1 LLKARDPPISILSTL
16 ETKTMAIING
26 SALGDVISP
35 LAPLPYRSTNLA
47 DQIFGNA
54 GDDVIDGG
62 AGNDTIDGGAGN
74 DRIFG
79 GDGDDTL
86 TGGAGVDIIY
96 GGFGNDIITSDG
108 DGGSY
113 YGEQGNDLMK
123 SGLGGEYID
132 GGTGVDTID
141 HRAFN
146 GDYTFDMT
154 AGTTSWTAL
163 NGERF
168 LNFENVIMGNGADSV
183 VGTSGANSIN
193 GGGGNDQ
200 LDGADGND
208 ILLGGDGDDTLVGGT
223 GQDFLYGGLGNDTI
237 TSDGDG
243 GGYYGEAGNDL
254 MRSGLG
260 NETMD
265 GGAGVDTID
274 HRAFNGNYTV
284 DMAAGTTNWTV
295 LNGERFF
302 NFENAFMGDG
312 DDVVGG
318 TSGANSIYGG
328 GGNDRL
334 TGGLGVDTLNGGL
347 GSDQFVYGESGV
359 TNRALI
365 TDFSVVDDS
374 IVLLDALDAGLPAP
388 MGPTAG
394 GITGLAFN
402 GGAVA
407 GNSLA
412 AGWLFKA
419 AGAVAPF
426 NGMAAGSLS
435 GIYVDTAS
443 GDLWYN
449 PTTLTANDSRLL
461 ARVSLGAATA
471 MTAADFV
478 YG

>member
-79 GDGDDTL
+79 GDGNDTL
-86 TGGAGVDIIY
+86 TGGAGVDTIY

-108 DGGSY
+108 DGGNY
-113 YGEQGNDLMK
+113 YGEAGNDLMK
-123 SGLGGEYID
+123 SGLGNEY
-132 GGTGVDTID
+132 
-141 HRAFN
+141 
-146 GDYTFDMT
+146 
-154 AGTTSWTAL
+154 
-163 NGERF
+163 
-168 LNFENVIMGNGADSV
+168 
-183 VGTSGANSIN
+183 
-193 GGGGNDQ
+193 
-200 LDGADGND
+200 
-208 ILLGGDGDDTLVGGT
+208 
-223 GQDFLYGGLGNDTI
+223 
-237 TSDGDG
+237 
-243 GGYYGEAGNDL
+243 
-254 MRSGLG
+254 
-260 NETMD
+260 MD
-265 GGAGVDTID
+265 GGVGTDTID
-274 HRAFNGNYTV
+274 HRAFNGNYDY
-284 DMAAGTTNWTV
+284 DMVTGITNFTA
-295 LNGERFF
+295 LIGEQFR
-302 NFENAFMGDG
+302 NFENALMGYG
-312 DDVVGG
+312 DDSVTG
-318 TSGANSIYGG
+318 TFGANSINGG

-334 TGGLGVDTLNGGL
+334 TGGLGVDILTGGA
-347 GSDQFVYGESGV
+347 GSDQFRSGEWGGA
-359 TNRALI
+359 NRDLI

-402 GGAVA
+402 GGSVA

>member
-1 LLKARDPPISILSTL
+1 
-16 ETKTMAIING
+16 MAIING

-47 DQIFGNA
+47 DQIYGNG

-62 AGNDTIDGGAGN
+62 AGNDLIDGGAGN

-79 GDGDDTL
+79 GDGNDTL
-86 TGGAGVDIIY
+86 TGGAGVDTIY

-113 YGEQGNDLMK
+113 YGEEGNDLMK
-123 SGLGGEYID
+123 SGLGAETMD

-146 GDYTFDMT
+146 GNYTFDM
-154 AGTTSWTAL
+154 A
-163 NGERF
+163 
-168 LNFENVIMGNGADSV
+168 V
-183 VGTSGANSIN
+183 
-193 GGGGNDQ
+193 
-200 LDGADGND
+200 
-208 ILLGGDGDDTLVGGT
+208 
-223 GQDFLYGGLGNDTI
+223 
-237 TSDGDG
+237 
-243 GGYYGEAGNDL
+243 
-254 MRSGLG
+254 
-260 NETMD
+260 
-265 GGAGVDTID
+265 
-274 HRAFNGNYTV
+274 
-284 DMAAGTTNWTV
+284 GTTNWTA
-295 LNGERFF
+295 LIGERFF

-312 DDVVGG
+312 DDVVRG
-318 TSGANSIYGG
+318 TIGANSIYGG

-334 TGGLGVDTLNGGL
+334 TGGLGADSLNGGL
-347 GSDQFVYGESGV
+347 GSDQFAYGEWGT
-359 TNRALI
+359 TNRDLI

-388 MGPTAG
+388 NGPTAG

-407 GNSLA
+407 GNSLNA
-412 AGWLFKA
+412 AWFFKG
-419 AGAVAPF
+419 AGVLAPF

-449 PTTLTANDSRLL
+449 PTSATANDSRLL
-461 ARVSLGAATA
+461 ARVSAGAAGA
-471 MTAADFV
+471 MTSADFL